1 MADSAEATTG
11 LNITLDGEKDPPI
24 TGVGGVVHCPTA
36 NNGLMKC
43 TSGYCCPNQNG
54 CCINYMELWW
64 FWCLWIIII
73 AFSCFCAY
81 HHHKVQSQPRDRP
94 QVPYVAT
101 CSYPGP
107 PVDGEKDQ
115 LGYCKLPKY
124 DASLNVHAHSSPPPP
139 YRGPFYPLNSL
150 TSIFTDSW
158 NSFFHSTRN
167 IGIDRTQQQ
176 NDRASE
182 KSNESERGILET
194 RQNLAD
200 SIA

>member
-1 MADSAEATTG
+1 MILLLT
-11 LNITLDGEKDPPI
+11 LNYS
-24 TGVGGVVHCPTA
+24 TA

-115 LGYCKLPKY
+115 LGYCKLPKVKFEFK
-124 DASLNVHAHSSPPPP
+124 LTRWRP
-139 YRGPFYPLNSL
+139 GLNSP
-150 TSIFTDSW
+150 SIESKE
-158 NSFFHSTRN
+158 SRKMSY
-167 IGIDRTQQQ
+167 
-176 NDRASE
+176 A
-182 KSNESERGILET
+182 KS
-194 RQNLAD
+194 
-200 SIA
+200 

>member
-1 MADSAEATTG
+1 MKLKPGFKYKKFHIQKGFTNPLRQLGSLAGNFQSG
-11 LNITLDGEKDPPI
+11 YKFYCGTLPNFNYS
-24 TGVGGVVHCPTA
+24 TA

-115 LGYCKLPKY
+115 LGYCKLPK
-124 DASLNVHAHSSPPPP
+124 V
-139 YRGPFYPLNSL
+139 R
-150 TSIFTDSW
+150 
-158 NSFFHSTRN
+158 
-167 IGIDRTQQQ
+167 
-176 NDRASE
+176 
-182 KSNESERGILET
+182 
-194 RQNLAD
+194 
-200 SIA
+200 

>member
-1 MADSAEATTG
+1 VNSTDVRDQLESSV
-11 LNITLDGEKDPPI
+11 
-24 TGVGGVVHCPTA
+24 TGVGGVVHCRTA

-64 FWCLWIIII
+64 FWCIWILII

-94 QVPYVAT
+94 QAPYVAA

-107 PVDGEKDQ
+107 PADGDKDQ

-124 DASLNVHAHSSPPPP
+124 DSSLNVHSQSPPPP
-139 YRGPFYPLNSL
+139 YRAFHPLNSI

-158 NSFFHSTRN
+158 NSFWHASNRN
-167 IGIDRTQQQ
+167 GLDRT
-176 NDRASE
+176 SE
-182 KSNESERGILET
+182 KSNSDCDQRGIVET
-194 RQNLAD
+194 RQDLVNCPA
-200 SIA
+200 